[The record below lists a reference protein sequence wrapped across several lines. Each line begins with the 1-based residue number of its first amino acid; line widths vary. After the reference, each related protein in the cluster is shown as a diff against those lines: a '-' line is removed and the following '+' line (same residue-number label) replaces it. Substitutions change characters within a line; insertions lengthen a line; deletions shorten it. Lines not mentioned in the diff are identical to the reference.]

1 MDLGHEIAQR
11 LQCSP
16 ETAAALLEEIVRDI
30 RRKTAQGETA
40 RLRNIGAF
48 EARGEGLIFEPD
60 AGLAEIVNAPFA
72 GLPAIP
78 LAAPAPIPR
87 KTDEAPQGGR
97 SAPARGDLPS
107 ARRQTLRTRARSR
120 ARARWIIG
128 IGLAIVAAGAWLL
141 LADRTGSPGAQSER
155 PSASATSASAPQETP
170 ASSLQE
176 TAPPSTA
183 LAPAE
188 TDQPASKAR
197 ERIAAPDT
205 LAAATGTT
213 DPLAARPYAD
223 DPLRGAEPIDRALGG
238 YTIVVASET
247 NEQRARAWAEGW
259 RKQGF
264 RTTVLPHA
272 QDGVTLYRVGVGQ
285 FALLEEAAR
294 VRDALMGNPWPQGAW
309 VLRI

>member
-40 RLRNIGAF
+40 RLRHIGAF
-48 EARGEGLIFEPD
+48 EARGAELVFEPD

-78 LAAPAPIPR
+78 LADPGPIRR
-87 KTDEAPQGGR
+87 KTDEVLQDERPG
-97 SAPARGDLPS
+97 PTRGDLPS

-120 ARARWIIG
+120 ARAGWIIG

-141 LADRTGSPGAQSER
+141 LADRMENPGAQSEP
-155 PSASATSASAPQETP
+155 PSASATSAPAPQETP
-170 ASSLQE
+170 ASSLQG

-183 LAPAE
+183 LSPAE
-188 TDQPASKAR
+188 TDQPASEAN
-197 ERIAAPDT
+197 ERIAADT
-205 LAAATGTT
+205 LADAAETAN
-213 DPLAARPYAD
+213 PLAARPYAD
-223 DPLRGAEPIDRALGG
+223 APLRGAEPIDRARGG

-247 NEQRARAWAEGW
+247 NEQRAQGWAEGW

-264 RTTVLPHA
+264 RTTVLPYA

-294 VRDALMGNPWPQGAW
+294 VRDALMGNELPRGAW